1 MEIAPLP
8 PPIPFPEAFTV
19 PGQQLNVPA
28 LDAPRW
34 TPIPPP
40 PPEVPMPPAPRPAP
54 AEEQSEEK
62 EEEKEKEKE
71 EQEKDEDKESIDT
84 DMLIPEYDNSIT
96 IPIVDTELPLPAN
109 EVMIVTA
116 TTATIAAVASVG
128 GAIAAKTIFDYLLKL
143 IKPTIKTVV
152 NKILKARGK
161 KPITWGRQR
170 LLERQRRLR
179 DKG

>member
-62 EEEKEKEKE
+62 EEEKEKEEK
-71 EQEKDEDKESIDT
+71 EKDEDKESIDT

-128 GAIAAKTIFDYLLKL
+128 GAIVAKTIFDYLLKL

>member
-8 PPIPFPEAFTV
+8 PPIPFPQAFTI
-19 PGQQLNVPA
+19 PGQQLSVPA

-40 PPEVPMPPAPRPAP
+40 LSDVPMPPAPRPAP
-54 AEEQSEEK
+54 AQEQSEEEEK
-62 EEEKEKEKE
+62 EEEEKEEKEEKE
-71 EQEKDEDKESIDT
+71 EQNVGDN
-84 DMLIPEYDNSIT
+84 IPVPQYDNSIT
-96 IPIVDTELPLPAN
+96 IPIVGTEMPLPAN
-109 EVMIVTA
+109 EVMVVTA
-116 TTATIAAVASVG
+116 TTATVAAVASVG

-161 KPITWGRQR
+161 EPVTWGRQR
-170 LLERQRRLR
+170 LLERQRKSR
-179 DKG
+179 DKD

>member
-8 PPIPFPEAFTV
+8 PPIPFPEAFTI

-54 AEEQSEEK
+54 VEEQSEEK
-62 EEEKEKEKE
+62 EEEKRKE

-96 IPIVDTELPLPAN
+96 IPIVDTELPLPSN

-128 GAIAAKTIFDYLLKL
+128 GAIVAKTIFDYLLKL